1 MRRSALLC
9 VVATAVALPL
19 AAQPSAPAG
28 AKRPVQ
34 LDDLYR
40 LRTVSDPQISPDGGW
55 VAYTVST
62 PDTVED
68 RADDDVWMTRWDGG
82 RSVRLTWGKESE
94 HTPRW
99 SPDGRYLAFLSGRGD
114 ENDVDQLWLL
124 DRAGG
129 EARRLTALKGG
140 VTDYAWAPDAR
151 RLALVVE
158 DPEDDTLAVT
168 ADSAGA
174 APGTISVRRKTAK
187 PIVVDRFQFK
197 RDVDGYLGA
206 RRQHLYVLTL
216 LDRGASGT
224 SPAVTQLT
232 TGRYDELLPSWS
244 PDGRRIAFVSKRGP
258 DMDRTDDWN
267 VYVMEAV
274 AGSAPVQ
281 LTTFEGED
289 DNPDWGSRPAWS
301 PDGRQIAYVQGAEP
315 RLIYYGV
322 QKLAVVPAAGC
333 PRGARFEAA
342 AGGCAPRLLT
352 AALDRNAGQP
362 RWAPDGQSIWF
373 LLEDDRTIHLARLP
387 AGGGTVERVDAG
399 PRIVSAFDVGKDGRV
414 AVLTSTPDRPHE
426 VYAVMAGSREP
437 GVGSRHDLGTPRLP
451 APDSRVSLRPLS
463 RQNDAWLVTVRLGR
477 MEPTDFKSAD
487 GTAIGGFVV
496 TPPDYHSG
504 RRYPTVLRIHG
515 GPVWQFYHEFQFDWQ
530 LLAAH
535 GYAVVGANPR
545 GSSGR
550 GEAFSTAI
558 YADWGNKD
566 AEDVLAAVDDAVRR
580 GIADSTRLAVGG
592 WSYGGILTNYVI
604 TRDARFKAATSGA
617 GTSNILAGYGTD
629 QYVREYEH
637 ELGAPW
643 KNTDVWLK
651 LSSPFLHADR
661 IVTPT
666 LFLCGEKD
674 FNVPL
679 LNSEQMY
686 QALRSLGRE
695 TQLVIY
701 PGQYHE
707 ITKPSYQRDRLRR
720 YVDWYGKYLR
730 SGAAGQAGSR

>member
-1 MRRSALLC
+1 MRIASLVPALA
-9 VVATAVALPL
+9 VVLALPL
-19 AAQPSAPAG
+19 VAQSG
-28 AKRPVQ
+28 RRPIQ

-40 LRTVSDPQISPDGGW
+40 LRTVSDPQISPDGDW

-62 PDTVED
+62 PDTAED
-68 RADDDVWMTRWDGG
+68 RSDDDVWMTRWDGT

-129 EARRLTALKGG
+129 EARRLTSLKGG

-158 DPEDDTLAVT
+158 DPDDDTVAV
-168 ADSAGA
+168 APDSTGG
-174 APGTISVRRKTAK
+174 APGTISVRRKTPK

-197 RDVDGYLGA
+197 RDVDGYLGT
-206 RRQHLYVLTL
+206 RRQHLYL
-216 LDRGASGT
+216 LHLSDRAAADTGAAGA
-224 SPAVTQLT
+224 AVTQLT

-258 DMDRTDDWN
+258 DVDRTDDWN
-267 VYVMEAV
+267 VYAMEAA

-301 PDGRQIAYVQGAEP
+301 PDGRQIAYVQGGEP

-322 QKLAVVPAAGC
+322 QKLAIVPAAGC
-333 PRGARFEAA
+333 PRGARSGGTG
-342 AGGCAPRLLT
+342 GGCAPRMLT
-352 AALDRNAGQP
+352 ATLDRTVGQP
-362 RWAPDGQSIWF
+362 HWSPDGRSIWL
-373 LLEDDRTIHLARLP
+373 LLEDDRTYHLARIP
-387 AGGGTVERVDAG
+387 AAGGTVERVVGGA
-399 PRIVSAFDVGKDGRV
+399 RYVSAFDVGKDGRV
-414 AVLTSTPDRPHE
+414 AVLTSTPDRPYE
-426 VYAVMAGSREP
+426 VYAVTTGSRES
-437 GVGSRHDLGTPRLP
+437 GVGSRAAG
-451 APDSRVSLRPLS
+451 PDSRVALRPLS
-463 RQNDAWLVTVRLGR
+463 RQNDAWLAGISLGR

-487 GTAIGGFVV
+487 GTSIGGFVV
-496 TPPDYHSG
+496 MPPDYQSG

-535 GYAVVGANPR
+535 GFVVVGANPR

-566 AEDVLAAVDDAVRR
+566 AQDVLAAVDDAVRR

-604 TRDARFKAATSGA
+604 AQDARFKAATSGA
-617 GTSNILAGYGTD
+617 GISNILAGYGTD

-637 ELGAPW
+637 ELGTPW
-643 KNTDVWLK
+643 KNADVWLK

-720 YVDWYGKYLR
+720 YVDWYGKYLAPR
-730 SGAAGQAGSR
+730 AVGQAGSR